1 MSESKPHGNT
11 QSPPW
16 STTTKLVVG
25 LTVVAIVGALLVQ
38 VKNIIGPLILAFVLT
53 FLLHPVVC
61 FLVEKTRLSWQA
73 AVNVVFLLVL
83 ILLIGFLTA
92 TGLAIVNQLQN
103 LIGVVQNFVTDL
115 PNIAKDFIS
124 QEHVLAIPI
133 LDIQFNVNE
142 YISQLNI
149 DLLALSEQILSL
161 VQPFLGQAG
170 GVLGTVA
177 TSALNVFVMGGFILI
192 ISYFTLAE
200 TGKSVNLLQDI
211 EISGLAYDL
220 RRMGLELTHKWNAFL
235 RGQFMIFI
243 ISVFAYVLLL
253 SILGVSNALG
263 LAFLAGLAKFIP
275 YLGPIVTGVITALVA
290 FFQQGNYLGIEPITY
305 ALIVVIAAV
314 LLDQVFDAL
323 VTPRLMASTLGVH
336 PAAVLVSAI
345 IAARLLG
352 LIGLLLA
359 APVLASV
366 LLLAQYTTRKMLDR
380 NPWPEPEPVPVKI
393 DFPLVKS
400 VRRLWGSIKE
410 RFPRSK
416 GKKNE

>member
-1 MSESKPHGNT
+1 M
-11 QSPPW
+11 
-16 STTTKLVVG
+16 
-25 LTVVAIVGALLVQ
+25 
-38 VKNIIGPLILAFVLT
+38 
-53 FLLHPVVC
+53 
-61 FLVEKTRLSWQA
+61 
-73 AVNVVFLLVL
+73 
-83 ILLIGFLTA
+83 
-92 TGLAIVNQLQN
+92 
-103 LIGVVQNFVTDL
+103 
-115 PNIAKDFIS
+115 
-124 QEHVLAIPI
+124 
-133 LDIQFNVNE
+133 
-142 YISQLNI
+142 
-149 DLLALSEQILSL
+149 
-161 VQPFLGQAG
+161 
-170 GVLGTVA
+170 
-177 TSALNVFVMGGFILI
+177 
-192 ISYFTLAE
+192 
-200 TGKSVNLLQDI
+200 NLLQDV

-243 ISVFAYVLLL
+243 VSVFAYVLLL

-263 LAFLAGLAKFIP
+263 LAFIAGLAKFIP

-352 LIGLLLA
+352 IIGLLLA

-393 DFPLVKS
+393 DFPLVKP
-400 VRRLWGSIKE
+400 VRRLWGLIKK